1 MALVLTAVFFP
12 PISAANKTNATPS
25 GWVGEFDEWAG
36 QKDMSAYSVTIP
48 TVTIP
53 RMDAETARMYP
64 GVVTIDPA
72 ITFPLVESVVYTNA
86 SPITTVDLQYLNSRE
101 KQGSTITR
109 QPASGSGNNS
119 VVTTSPAPGAIAPS
133 FYPGMGGAPSE
144 ILTNMHPAVKGN
156 TVIMEFIG
164 ECGVGNWHEEQM
176 NADFKSVHLPPA
188 NSCGKQLVFSIRKSG
203 ERDDPTQITDIWII
217 GADETWSGFMIPA
230 YFWGWIPG
238 VPLVIVSCA
247 VITIVLLALLNR
259 TTPQKG

>member
-12 PISAANKTNATPS
+12 TVSAANKTNATPS

-36 QKDMSAYSVTIP
+36 QKDMSAYSVTVP
-48 TVTIP
+48 QVTI
-53 RMDAETARMYP
+53 RKMDEEIVQMYP
-64 GVVTIDPA
+64 GVVVIDPS
-72 ITFPLVESVVYTNA
+72 ITFPLAESIVYTNT
-86 SPITTVDLQYLNSRE
+86 SPITTVDFQYLNSRE

-109 QPASGSGNNS
+109 QPASGSGNNT
-119 VVTTSPAPGAIAPS
+119 VVTTSPAPGAIATS

-144 ILTNMHPAVKGN
+144 ILTNMYPAVKGN

-188 NSCGKQLVFSIRKSG
+188 HSCGKQLVFSIRKSG
-203 ERDDPTQITDIWII
+203 GRDDPTQITDIWII

-230 YFWGWIPG
+230 FFRGWIPG

-247 VITIVLLALLNR
+247 VIAIVLLALLYR
-259 TTPQKG
+259 ITRQKG